1 VEGRERERRVSCE
14 DEDDDLQPSAPSQED
29 LNQPSRQEVL
39 RLEIPLNET
48 GSAGLGVSV
57 KGKTVTTEQGQK
69 DLGIF
74 VRGVIRGGAASKVFH
89 SMAFVHSLARL
100 PRM

>member
-1 VEGRERERRVSCE
+1 M
-14 DEDDDLQPSAPSQED
+14 
-29 LNQPSRQEVL
+29 

-74 VRGVIRGGAASKVFH
+74 VRGVIRGGAASKVSNNLF
-89 SMAFVHSLARL
+89 SVFVIMSFKKKLEEIKIRL
-100 PRM
+100 GICVNCLI